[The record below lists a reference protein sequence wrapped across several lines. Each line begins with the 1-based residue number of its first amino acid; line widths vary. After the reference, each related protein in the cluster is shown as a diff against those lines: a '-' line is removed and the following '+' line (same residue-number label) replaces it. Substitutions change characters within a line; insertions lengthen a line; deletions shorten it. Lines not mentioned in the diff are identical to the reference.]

1 MLLGPLEQI
10 DNIVVATSLDFYM
23 IDLDLD
29 LLQLSHLY
37 FSCVELLSVD
47 LHMDRRAKLLQCSDK
62 QRRLNGHHPNADT
75 LMGSDMH

>member
-10 DNIVVATSLDFYM
+10 DNIVVATSLEFYM
-23 IDLDLD
+23 IDLD

-37 FSCVELLSVD
+37 VSCVELLSVD
-47 LHMDRRAKLLQCSDK
+47 LHMDRRAKLLRCSGK

>member
-10 DNIVVATSLDFYM
+10 DNIVVATSLEFYM
-23 IDLDLD
+23 IDLD

-37 FSCVELLSVD
+37 VSCVELLSVD
-47 LHMDRRAKLLQCSDK
+47 LHMDRRAKLLRCSDK